1 MTPTSA
7 NCSDVYP
14 LSYET
19 PMSKDYDGYYY
30 ALSGDGSRHPTQ
42 QQQHIATDLD
52 YISAPNSPRMF
63 VSPTDSSGRSYLVE
77 DPLSLHHFD
86 SSMIDLSNPSEIFQF
101 DKTEVVASCDSFD
114 VSMPT
119 SHTSYADNSI
129 YPQTNYDLGSA
140 RSRLDF
146 SYP

>member
-1 MTPTSA
+1 MTPSSA

-30 ALSGDGSRHPTQ
+30 AISGDGSRHPTQ
-42 QQQHIATDLD
+42 QQHISTDLD
-52 YISAPNSPRMF
+52 YISAPSSPRMF

-101 DKTEVVASCDSFD
+101 DKSEVACDTYDVAIPTTHGSF
-114 VSMPT
+114 
-119 SHTSYADNSI
+119 ADNSV
-129 YPQTNYDLGSA
+129 YPQSNYDLGNM